1 MNNISSK
8 TETMANNNIRST
20 KPAESVETAGSLASN
35 QLQSLFKT
43 NVYDVFSSSNPFSV
57 DYTQYASSG
66 ETVAFGGGFLSSF
79 SSAVSTLTSAG
90 SSFTGG
96 TATASTGASAGAASC
111 GGGFSGG
118 SCGSSGG
125 FSSVC

>member
-20 KPAESVETAGSLASN
+20 KPSESIETAGSLASS
-35 QLQSLFKT
+35 QPQSLFKT

-96 TATASTGASAGAASC
+96 TATASAGTASC

>member
-20 KPAESVETAGSLASN
+20 KPAESVETAGSLASS
-35 QLQSLFKT
+35 QPQSLFKT

-96 TATASTGASAGAASC
+96 TATASAGAASC

>member
-8 TETMANNNIRST
+8 AENMANNNIRST

-35 QLQSLFKT
+35 QVHSLFKT

-57 DYTQYASSG
+57 DYSQYASTG
-66 ETVAFGGGFLSSF
+66 ETVAYTGGFLSGF

-96 TATASTGASAGAASC
+96 TATASTATSC
-111 GGGFSGG
+111 GGGFSGA

>member
-20 KPAESVETAGSLASN
+20 KPAESVETAGSLASS
-35 QLQSLFKT
+35 QPQSLFKT

-96 TATASTGASAGAASC
+96 TATASAGTASC